1 MAFTSLSLSC
11 DSWLDILDSPVCS
24 CSIDENVRLF
34 LSAFGLKCYECKDKA
49 VYDFPLKIPD
59 SMKCNSKETSTILEC
74 PEDTKFCK
82 YMKTSYNHPRDGPVK
97 SYDLGCADKDFLA
110 EKQKENPKKFA
121 CQNTGPSGGQE
132 QYKINECIFKGD
144 YSNRPAKSNKGLKEH
159 KH

>member
-1 MAFTSLSLSC
+1 
-11 DSWLDILDSPVCS
+11 
-24 CSIDENVRLF
+24 
-34 LSAFGLKCYECKDKA
+34 
-49 VYDFPLKIPD
+49 
-59 SMKCNSKETSTILEC
+59 MKCNSKETSTILEC